1 MFKYILKIIV
11 LIVYSAAIIGCA
23 TSSRFT
29 SGKVNK
35 EKKTSARYTEKKVE
49 KKTERK
55 PSFIPATSIALKY
68 KAIRVL
74 LEEHPAELSIVLDCE
89 AALQDNETMISIL
102 KPGSKLTFSY
112 NKDYIKVASEDLD
125 FKAPFFNLIPAN
137 NDSLI
142 QYNNKAYRGSLNI
155 AADTDLKLINVL
167 SVEDYIKGVI
177 PGEMPTGKGE
187 EILEAVKA
195 FTVCAR
201 TFAYMRLA
209 EGRQLFDVFND
220 VKSQVYKGYK
230 SEKKNANLA
239 VDETSNMV
247 LTYNSSIA
255 YVFYS
260 STCGGHTEDVENVF
274 GLKDIPYL
282 KTVEDGDAPYCKIS
296 PAFNWKESITKK
308 TLVSRLKAAGLLPK
322 QNDYTIDDIKINEKL
337 ASGRNKEILITVS
350 GDEDKD
356 IIVKGGKI
364 RTVFAPKQG
373 ELLKSSNFDIEVTG
387 SEITLTGTGYGHGVG
402 LCQYG
407 AIGMA
412 KEGKDFKEILEHYFP
427 GTTITKG
434 L

>member
-1 MFKYILKIIV
+1 MFKYIFKIIV

-29 SGKVNK
+29 SGKTNK
-35 EKKTSARYTEKKVE
+35 EKKTAGRYTEKKAE
-49 KKTERK
+49 KNTERK
-55 PSFIPATSIALKY
+55 PSFVPASSIALKY

-74 LEEHPAELSIVLDCE
+74 LEEHPAQLNIVLDCE

-112 NKDYIKVASEDLD
+112 NKDYIKVESEDLD

-142 QYNNKAYRGSLNI
+142 QYNNKAFRGSLNI

-195 FTVCAR
+195 FTICAR

-230 SEKKNANLA
+230 SEKKNADLA
-239 VDETSNMV
+239 VEETANMV
-247 LTYNSSIA
+247 LTYNNSIA

-274 GLKDIPYL
+274 GLKEIPYL
-282 KTVEDGDAPYCKIS
+282 KAVEDGDGPYCKIS
-296 PAFNWKESITKK
+296 PAFSWKESITKK
-308 TLVSRLKAAGLLPK
+308 TLVSRLKAAGLLSK
-322 QNDYTIDDIKINEKL
+322 QNDYTIEDIKVNEKL

-356 IIVKGGKI
+356 VIVKGGKI

-373 ELLKSSNFDIEVTG
+373 ELLKSSNFDIETSG
-387 SEITLTGTGYGHGVG
+387 SDIMLTGTGYGHGVG